1 MSSVLFGSMA
11 VCVRIA
17 ARGMGSSQIAFFRFA
32 GSLLVLLLL
41 RRGRGLRPAE
51 GNLRPVL
58 LRGLL
63 GSFAILLYYHGIES
77 AGAGF
82 ATLLHCTYPISTALF
97 ATTMIGERL
106 DRRLGLALLLG
117 MGGVF
122 VVLGPGA
129 DLGSATLHGGLS
141 ALAASVLAGG
151 AVATA
156 RYLRRTESAYLVTTY
171 FMAVGTVCTAPS
183 LSRVAAAS
191 SRRPCWSPCW
201 ASSSTSVAGQVLLHH
216 GLGFAPA
223 IQGSLAAATTVV
235 SAAALEALW
244 LGDHLSRHTMAGA
257 CLLVVAV
264 AVAVSR
270 RGST

>member
-1 MSSVLFGSMA
+1 
-11 VCVRIA
+11 
-17 ARGMGSSQIAFFRFA
+17 
-32 GSLLVLLLL
+32 
-41 RRGRGLRPAE
+41 
-51 GNLRPVL
+51 
-58 LRGLL
+58 LL
-63 GSFAILLYYHGIES
+63 GSFAILLYYRGIES

-82 ATLLHCTYPISTALF
+82 ATLLHCTYPISTTVF
-97 ATTMIGERL
+97 ATTMIGESL
-106 DRRLGLALLLG
+106 DRRLTLALLLG

-129 DLGSATLHGGLS
+129 DVSSATLHGGLF
-141 ALAASVLAGG
+141 ALGASVLAGG

-156 RYLRRTESAYLVTTY
+156 RYLRQTESAYLVTTY
-171 FMAVGTVCTAPS
+171 FMAVGTVCTAPA
-183 LSRVAAAS
+183 LLAGLPHLPPPLLLALLGVVGA
-191 SRRPCWSPCW
+191 
-201 ASSSTSVAGQVLLHH
+201 SVAGQVLLHH

-235 SAAALEALW
+235 SAAALEAFW

-270 RGST
+270 RRAI